1 MSYVHALDAIA
12 QPSRRAILE
21 RLRRGPASVSQLA
34 KDLPISQPAVSQHL
48 RVLREADLVV
58 ARRDGTRRIYGLN
71 GEGFEELRA
80 YMESFWEGVLSAY
93 AESNERERKRR

>member
-34 KDLPISQPAVSQHL
+34 KYLPISQPAVSQHL

-93 AESNERERKRR
+93 AESKERERKRR

>member
-1 MSYVHALDAIA
+1 MSYVNALDAIA

-48 RVLREADLVV
+48 RVLREAELVV
-58 ARRDGTRRIYGLN
+58 ARRDGARRIYGLN